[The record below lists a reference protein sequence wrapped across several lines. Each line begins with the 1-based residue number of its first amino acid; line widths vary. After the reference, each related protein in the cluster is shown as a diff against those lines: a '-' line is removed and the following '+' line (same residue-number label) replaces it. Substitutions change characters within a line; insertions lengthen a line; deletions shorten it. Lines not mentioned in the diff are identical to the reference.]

1 MRSQRQET
9 DPFNIELRGYLSS
22 LKFTNIDLFEKGYY
36 AVRFRVES
44 PYVTACTKHVEAGQT
59 SGRSGKTENGQRQ
72 GSEAEP
78 SLRERMKKEKEVIWT

>member
-1 MRSQRQET
+1 MRSQRQES
-9 DPFNIELRGYLSS
+9 DPFSIELRGYLSS

-59 SGRSGKTENGQRQ
+59 SGRSGKAESGQRQ
-72 GSEAEP
+72 ASDAEL
-78 SLRERMKKEKEVIWT
+78 SKRELIEEVIWT